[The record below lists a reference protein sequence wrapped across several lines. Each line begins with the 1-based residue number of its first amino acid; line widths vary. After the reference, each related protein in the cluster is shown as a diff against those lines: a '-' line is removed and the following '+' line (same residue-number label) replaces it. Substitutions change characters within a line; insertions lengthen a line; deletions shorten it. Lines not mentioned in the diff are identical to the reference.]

1 MTARTENSVVIKAP
15 LGLVWSRT
23 NDVANWPQ
31 LFTEYAKA
39 EILAEEDGRVRF
51 RLTMHPD
58 ENGNEWSW
66 VSERVA
72 NPRTRVVIAYRVE
85 PGPFRYMHIRWTYD
99 EVDDGVLMRWT
110 QEFEM
115 RPDAPVDDAAMTQ
128 HINTNSLVQ
137 MAAIKAKLE
146 DEHSIRQSS
155 AKEYGEPWK
164 ER

>member
-1 MTARTENSVVIKAP
+1 MTARTESSVVINAP
-15 LGLVWSRT
+15 LDLVWSRT

-39 EILAEEDGRVRF
+39 EVLAEEDGRVRF

-72 NPRTRVVIAYRVE
+72 DQTTRVVLAHRVE
-85 PGPFRYMHIRWTYD
+85 PGPFRFMQIRWTYD
-99 EVDDGVLMRWT
+99 EVDDGVLMRWV

-115 RPDAPVDDAAMTQ
+115 RPGAPVDDAAMAEN
-128 HINTNSLVQ
+128 INNNSPVQ

-146 DEHSIRQSS
+146 AE
-155 AKEYGEPWK
+155 
-164 ER
+164 

>member
-1 MTARTENSVVIKAP
+1 MTARTESSVVINAP
-15 LGLVWSRT
+15 LDLVWSRT
-23 NDVANWPQ
+23 NDVSNWPH

-39 EILAEEDGRVRF
+39 EVLAEEDGRVRF

-72 NPRTRVVIAYRVE
+72 DRTTRVVLAHRVE
-85 PGPFRYMHIRWTYD
+85 PGPFRFMQIRWTYD
-99 EVDDGVLMRWT
+99 EVDDGVLMRWV

-115 RPDAPVDDAAMTQ
+115 RPGAPVDDAAMAEN
-128 HINTNSLVQ
+128 INTNSPLQ

-146 DEHSIRQSS
+146 AE
-155 AKEYGEPWK
+155 
-164 ER
+164 

>member
-1 MTARTENSVVIKAP
+1 MTARTENSVVINAP
-15 LGLVWSRT
+15 LDLVWSRT
-23 NDVANWPQ
+23 NDVANWPH

-39 EILAEEDGRVRF
+39 EVLAEEDGRVRF

-72 NPRTRVVIAYRVE
+72 DRTTRVVLAHRVE
-85 PGPFRYMHIRWTYD
+85 PGPFRFMQIRWTYD
-99 EVDDGVLMRWT
+99 EVDKGVLMRWV

-115 RPDAPVDDAAMTQ
+115 RPGAPVDDAAMAEN
-128 HINTNSLVQ
+128 INTNSPSQ

-146 DEHSIRQSS
+146 AE
-155 AKEYGEPWK
+155 
-164 ER
+164 

>member
-1 MTARTENSVVIKAP
+1 MTARTENSVVINAP
-15 LGLVWSRT
+15 LDLVWSRT

-39 EILAEEDGRVRF
+39 EVLAEEDGRVRF

-72 NPRTRVVIAYRVE
+72 DWTTRVVLAHRVE
-85 PGPFRYMHIRWTYD
+85 PGPFRFMQIRWTYD
-99 EVDDGVLMRWT
+99 EVDDGVLMRWV

-115 RPDAPVDDAAMTQ
+115 RPGAPVDDAAMAEN
-128 HINTNSLVQ
+128 INANSPVQ

-146 DEHSIRQSS
+146 AE
-155 AKEYGEPWK
+155 
-164 ER
+164 

>member
-1 MTARTENSVVIKAP
+1 MTARTENSVVINAP
-15 LGLVWSRT
+15 LDLVWSRT
-23 NDVANWPQ
+23 NDVTNWPR

-39 EILAEEDGRVRF
+39 EVLAEEDGRVRF

-72 NPRTRVVIAYRVE
+72 DWTTRVVLAHRVE
-85 PGPFRYMHIRWTYD
+85 PGPFRFMQIRWTYD
-99 EVDDGVLMRWT
+99 EVDDGVLMRWV

-115 RPDAPVDDAAMTQ
+115 RPGAPVDDAAMAEN
-128 HINTNSLVQ
+128 INTNSPLQ

-146 DEHSIRQSS
+146 AE
-155 AKEYGEPWK
+155 
-164 ER
+164 

>member
-1 MTARTENSVVIKAP
+1 MTARTESSVVINAP
-15 LGLVWSRT
+15 LDLVWSRT
-23 NDVANWPQ
+23 HDVANWPH

-39 EILAEEDGRVRF
+39 EVLAEEDGRVRF

-72 NPRTRVVIAYRVE
+72 DRTTRVVLAHRVE
-85 PGPFRYMHIRWTYD
+85 PGPFRFMQIRWTYD
-99 EVDDGVLMRWT
+99 EVDDGVLMRWV

-115 RPDAPVDDAAMTQ
+115 RPDAPVDDAAMAEN
-128 HINTNSLVQ
+128 INNNSPGQ

-146 DEHSIRQSS
+146 AE
-155 AKEYGEPWK
+155 
-164 ER
+164 

>member
-1 MTARTENSVVIKAP
+1 MTARTENSVFINAP
-15 LGLVWSRT
+15 LDLVWSRT
-23 NDVANWPQ
+23 NDVANWPH

-39 EILAEEDGRVRF
+39 EVLAEEDGRVRF

-72 NPRTRVVIAYRVE
+72 DRTTRVVLAHRVE
-85 PGPFRYMHIRWTYD
+85 PGPFRFMQIRWTYD
-99 EVDDGVLMRWT
+99 EVDDGVLMRWV

-115 RPDAPVDDAAMTQ
+115 RPGAPVDDAAMAEN
-128 HINTNSLVQ
+128 INTNSPSQ

-146 DEHSIRQSS
+146 AE
-155 AKEYGEPWK
+155 
-164 ER
+164 

>member
-1 MTARTENSVVIKAP
+1 MTARTENSVVINAP
-15 LGLVWSRT
+15 LDLVWSRT
-23 NDVANWPQ
+23 NDVANWPA

-72 NPRTRVVIAYRVE
+72 DRTTRVVLAHRAE
-85 PGPFRYMHIRWTYD
+85 PGWFRFMHIRWTYD
-99 EVDDGVLMRWT
+99 EVDDGVLMRWV

-115 RPDAPVDDAAMTQ
+115 RPDAPVDDAAMAEN
-128 HINTNSLVQ
+128 INTNSSVQ
-137 MAAIKAKLE
+137 MTAIKAKLE
-146 DEHSIRQSS
+146 TEESLQRSS
-155 AKEYGEPWK
+155 AKEYGESWK
-164 ER
+164 KH

>member
-1 MTARTENSVVIKAP
+1 MTARTENSVVINAP
-15 LGLVWSRT
+15 LDLVWSRT
-23 NDVANWPQ
+23 NDVTNWPR

-39 EILAEEDGRVRF
+39 EVLAEEDGRVRF

-72 NPRTRVVIAYRVE
+72 DWTTRVVLAHRVE
-85 PGPFRYMHIRWTYD
+85 PGPFRFMQIRWTYD
-99 EVDDGVLMRWT
+99 EVDDGVLMRWV

-115 RPDAPVDDAAMTQ
+115 RPGAPVDDAAMAEN
-128 HINTNSLVQ
+128 INTNSPVQ

-146 DEHSIRQSS
+146 AE
-155 AKEYGEPWK
+155 
-164 ER
+164 

>member
-15 LGLVWSRT
+15 LDLVWSRT
-23 NDVANWPQ
+23 NDVAGWPE

-58 ENGNEWSW
+58 EHGNEWSW

-72 NPRTRVVIAYRVE
+72 DRTTRVVLAHRSSQAPSVSCTSG
-85 PGPFRYMHIRWTYD
+85 GPTMRPRR
-99 EVDDGVLMRWT
+99 VLMRWV

-115 RPDAPVDDAAMTQ
+115 RPDAPVDDAAMADNILANSPAAGSDQGKARGRIKRLVIQ
-128 HINTNSLVQ
+128 HQ
-137 MAAIKAKLE
+137 
-146 DEHSIRQSS
+146 
-155 AKEYGEPWK
+155 KE
-164 ER
+164 

>member
-1 MTARTENSVVIKAP
+1 MTARTENSVVINAP
-15 LGLVWSRT
+15 LDLVWSRT

-39 EILAEEDGRVRF
+39 EVLAQEDGRVRF

-66 VSERVA
+66 VSDRVA
-72 NPRTRVVIAYRVE
+72 DRATRVVLAHRVE
-85 PGPFRYMHIRWTYD
+85 PGPFRFMQIRWTYD
-99 EVDDGVLMRWT
+99 EVDGGVLMRWV

-115 RPDAPVDDAAMTQ
+115 RPGAPVDDAAMADN
-128 HINTNSLVQ
+128 INTNSPVQ

-146 DEHSIRQSS
+146 AE
-155 AKEYGEPWK
+155 
-164 ER
+164 

>member
-1 MTARTENSVVIKAP
+1 MTARTENSVVINAP
-15 LGLVWSRT
+15 LDLVWSRT

-31 LFTEYAKA
+31 LFTEYAEA
-39 EILAEEDGRVRF
+39 EVLAEEDGRVRF

-72 NPRTRVVIAYRVE
+72 DRTTRVVLAHRVE
-85 PGPFRYMHIRWTYD
+85 PGPFRFMQIRWTYD
-99 EVDDGVLMRWT
+99 EVDDGVLMRWV

-115 RPDAPVDDAAMTQ
+115 RPGVPVDDAAMAVS
-128 HINTNSLVQ
+128 INSNSPVQ

-146 DEHSIRQSS
+146 AE
-155 AKEYGEPWK
+155 
-164 ER
+164 

>member
-1 MTARTENSVVIKAP
+1 MTARTENSVVINAP
-15 LGLVWSRT
+15 LDLVWSRT
-23 NDVANWPQ
+23 NDVTNWPH

-39 EILAEEDGRVRF
+39 DVLAEEDGRVRF

-72 NPRTRVVIAYRVE
+72 DQTTRVVLAHRVE
-85 PGPFRYMHIRWTYD
+85 PGPFRFMQIRWTYD
-99 EVDDGVLMRWT
+99 EVDGGVLMRWV

-115 RPDAPVDDAAMTQ
+115 RPGAPVDDAAMAEN
-128 HINTNSLVQ
+128 INTNSPVQ

-146 DEHSIRQSS
+146 AE
-155 AKEYGEPWK
+155 
-164 ER
+164 